1 MCILIDRYIEQC
13 TIVLRQFNLQL
24 TLGKDKELTFVKRL
38 PRRLAELFDAYRLEY
53 RARRALRSTTFV
65 KSKRE

>member
-1 MCILIDRYIEQC
+1 M
-13 TIVLRQFNLQL
+13 VLRQFNLQL

-53 RARRALRSTTFV
+53 RARRALRSTTFA